1 MKREG
6 NNLLLELVKQLVFLT
21 GYLSQNAFP
30 QPLEEHDE
38 AEWVKRLQKGD
49 AEAKDVL
56 IQHNLR
62 LVAHIAKKFDNVA
75 EDQDDLISIGTIG
88 LIKAINTFNPGKKAK
103 LGTYAARCIENEIL
117 MHIRAQRK
125 HKCEVSLNE
134 PIGTDSEGNQISLR
148 DILGTDG
155 DMVAEEVEQNCEYL
169 NLLRH
174 MHCLTGREQ
183 KVVAMRYGLDGTD
196 ALTQKE
202 VGERLGVS
210 RSYVSR
216 IEKKALEK
224 LMKAIKLRE

>member
-1 MKREG
+1 M
-6 NNLLLELVKQLVFLT
+6 LLELVKQLVFLT

-75 EDQDDLISIGTIG
+75 EDQDDLISLGTIG
-88 LIKAINTFNPGKKAK
+88 LIKAINTFNPCKKAK

-169 NLLRH
+169 NLLHH

-183 KVVAMRYGLDGTD
+183 KVVAMRYGLDGND

>member
-1 MKREG
+1 M
-6 NNLLLELVKQLVFLT
+6 LLELVKQLVFLT

-38 AEWVKRLQKGD
+38 AEWVKRLQEGD

-174 MHCLTGREQ
+174 MHCLTVREQ
-183 KVVAMRYGLDGTD
+183 KVVAMRYGLEGTD

>member
-1 MKREG
+1 M
-6 NNLLLELVKQLVFLT
+6 LLELVKQLVFLT
-21 GYLSQNAFP
+21 GYISQNAFP
-30 QPLEEHDE
+30 QPLEEQDE
-38 AEWVKRLQKGD
+38 TEWLKRLQEGD
-49 AEAKDVL
+49 AEAKEVL

-155 DMVAEEVEQNCEYL
+155 DMVAEAVEQNCEYL
-169 NLLRH
+169 NLLQH

-183 KVVAMRYGLDGTD
+183 KVITMRYGLDGNE
-196 ALTQKE
+196 AFTQKE

>member
-1 MKREG
+1 M
-6 NNLLLELVKQLVFLT
+6 LLELVKQLVFLT

>member
-1 MKREG
+1 M
-6 NNLLLELVKQLVFLT
+6 LLELVKQLVFLT

-75 EDQDDLISIGTIG
+75 EEQDDLISIGTIG

>member
-1 MKREG
+1 M
-6 NNLLLELVKQLVFLT
+6 LLELVKQLVFLT
-21 GYLSQNAFP
+21 GYISQNAFP
-30 QPLEEHDE
+30 QPLEEQDE
-38 AEWVKRLQKGD
+38 TEWLKRLQEGD

-183 KVVAMRYGLDGTD
+183 KVITMRYGLDGNE
-196 ALTQKE
+196 AFTQKE

>member
-1 MKREG
+1 M
-6 NNLLLELVKQLVFLT
+6 LLELVKQLVFLT

-38 AEWVKRLQKGD
+38 AEWVKRLQEGD

-117 MHIRAQRK
+117 MHIRTQRK

-183 KVVAMRYGLDGTD
+183 NVVAMRYGLDGTD

>member
-88 LIKAINTFNPGKKAK
+88 LIKAINTFNPGKKVK

-155 DMVAEEVEQNCEYL
+155 DMVAEEVAQNCEYL

>member
-1 MKREG
+1 M
-6 NNLLLELVKQLVFLT
+6 LLELVKQLVFLT

-38 AEWVKRLQKGD
+38 ADWVKRLQEGD

>member
-1 MKREG
+1 
-6 NNLLLELVKQLVFLT
+6 LLLELVKQLVFLT
-21 GYLSQNAFP
+21 GYISQNAFP
-30 QPLEEHDE
+30 QPLEEADE
-38 AEWVKRLQKGD
+38 EEWIKRLQQGD
-49 AEAKDVL
+49 AEAKEVL

-75 EDQDDLISIGTIG
+75 EDQEDLISIGTIG
-88 LIKAINTFNPGKKAK
+88 LIKAINTFNPDKKAK
-103 LGTYAARCIENEIL
+103 LGTYAARCVENEIL

-125 HKCEVSLNE
+125 HKCEISLNE
-134 PIGTDSEGNQISLR
+134 PIGTDAEGNQISLR
-148 DILGTDG
+148 DVLGTEG

-174 MHCLTGREQ
+174 MHCLTEREQ
-183 KVVAMRYGLDGTD
+183 TVITMRYGLAGVES
-196 ALTQKE
+196 LTQKE
-202 VGERLGVS
+202 VGEQLGVS

>member
-38 AEWVKRLQKGD
+38 AEWVKRLQEGD

-134 PIGTDSEGNQISLR
+134 PIGTDSEGNQISLC

>member
-1 MKREG
+1 M
-6 NNLLLELVKQLVFLT
+6 
-21 GYLSQNAFP
+21 
-30 QPLEEHDE
+30 
-38 AEWVKRLQKGD
+38 
-49 AEAKDVL
+49 L